1 MVTRNDE
8 RVTCHLQGLDQQIV
22 VPALMATSA
31 TSSPEMLAMHL
42 EFYALSTQLSPRLDG
57 VALEWLVLP
66 KNR

>member
-8 RVTCHLQGLDQQIV
+8 RVTCHLPDV
-22 VPALMATSA
+22 D
-31 TSSPEMLAMHL
+31 H
-42 EFYALSTQLSPRLDG
+42 PRISYLG